1 MLKSKLLMVTLVFL
15 LTVPVYAQVIFQDNF
30 DDPAASEANWEM
42 IAGNWE
48 FKDGMLYSKSA
59 AVRFITTYVAESK
72 WDRDK
77 PNEFDEYTMEFRF
90 MKEAGPECC
99 RPIWRS
105 IADPLPK
112 NDAERAGF
120 YEWNIGGWSNTR
132 SVLRRFDL
140 NGTAN
145 YLLDSNIDAG
155 MKIGAS
161 VNTGEWYEVKVVI
174 RNNGLTEGYLNGEK
188 SWEIEDNTWT
198 EGRIGIVNYLADMY
212 FDDFRIY
219 GPEGGGMSVEP
230 ENHLAT
236 TWGNMKTE

>member
-1 MLKSKLLMVTLVFL
+1 MLRFSFISIVILCIAAPTHSQM
-15 LTVPVYAQVIFQDNF
+15 IFQDNF
-30 DDPAASEANWEM
+30 DDSAASEANWEI

-48 FKDGMLYSKSA
+48 FKDGMLYSQSA
-59 AVRFITTYVAESK
+59 AVRFITTYVVESK
-72 WDRDK
+72 WDKDK
-77 PNEFDEYTMEFRF
+77 SSELDEYTMEFRF

-112 NDAERAGF
+112 ADAERAGF
-120 YEWNIGGWSNTR
+120 YEWNIGGWTNTR

-145 YLLDSNIDAG
+145 YLLDSQNNDQD
-155 MKIGAS
+155 MHIGAS

-198 EGRIGIVNYLADMY
+198 EGRIGLVNYLADTY

-219 GPEGGGMSVEP
+219 GSGGMQAVKP
-230 ENHLAT
+230 AGCVT
-236 TWGNMKTE
+236 ITWGNIKVK

>member
-1 MLKSKLLMVTLVFL
+1 MLKLRFL
-15 LTVPVYAQVIFQDNF
+15 SISLILFLAVPVYAQTIFQDNF
-30 DDPAASEANWEM
+30 DDPGASEANWE
-42 IAGNWE
+42 IITGNWE

-59 AVRFITTYVAESK
+59 DVRFITTYVVESK
-72 WDRDK
+72 WDK
-77 PNEFDEYTMEFRF
+77 GKSSEFDEYTMEFRF

-99 RPIWRS
+99 RIIWRS

-120 YEWNIGGWSNTR
+120 YEWNIGGWTNTR

-145 YLLDSNIDAG
+145 YLLDSQNNDQD
-155 MKIGAS
+155 MHIGAS
-161 VNTGEWYEVKVVI
+161 VNTGEWYEVKVVV

-198 EGRIGIVNYLADMY
+198 DGRIGIVNYLADTF
-212 FDDFRIY
+212 FDNYRVY
-219 GPEGGGMSVEP
+219 GPEVTSVGHV
-230 ENHLAT
+230 NHLAT
-236 TWGNMKTE
+236 FWGDIKVR